1 MKFKNLYIA
10 SLLLLLGVGAT
21 SCIYEDEVLPKPK
34 HTVGVSFQIAVGEGT
49 RANTRAADPPV
60 NGDRSDE
67 TTWGGMYVN
76 ELGDD
81 YDNFIDL
88 PRLQVVVYQA
98 GANNNLTFVGSV
110 SDMLFSQGS
119 GENINLYSG
128 RGELKDVDFEKF
140 TDGEYR
146 VMVFANVQT
155 KITENT
161 DIDALMASFVKSDGN
176 FNNIPMWGV
185 KTAHLS
191 FQPYA
196 DNNLNQIY
204 LLRAVSKVRFKFATD
219 ASLSKYGFEQFKF
232 NTITSSTSY
241 PFNTNA
247 AVLPQGGI
255 SAEVTTDLNQEVIS
269 NAVES
274 LSTSGNIEFFMEDD
288 GSVVTYLPEYVISAT
303 AQLPT
308 LTVTLYDSE
317 QKASKDFALT
327 FDLNPNTGVAAAVG
341 DAFFIRNHLYEFTVT
356 KVNDDGELY
365 IVPKVADWNDGGTI
379 TPPINLSTSMRLF
392 DSWLYRYDIPKE
404 GETTPDYKDYD
415 DSHMV
420 VSDGRVTATS
430 DAEPVAGRPL
440 RSPQIQL
447 VTNGTGTFEL
457 YVDNDDFEILRV
469 NKDNAGKVSSY
480 EASSGGTLSI
490 AAGEDVYTY
499 FYIVPKVGVTPS
511 EPRAKVFLYYN
522 DPTFGKQE
530 VPFNYGSLPGYSDD
544 SSEIWV
550 YFDTIDNYDAGKDT
564 NGNAYMKMYYKNAN
578 QPLVPV
584 E

>member
-34 HTVGVSFQIAVGEGT
+34 HTVGVSFQIAVGKGT

-204 LLRAVSKVRFKFATD
+204 LLRAVSKVRFKFAAD
-219 ASLSKYGFEQFKF
+219 ASLNKYSFEQIKF
-232 NTITSSTSY
+232 NPITTSTSY

-303 AQLPT
+303 SQLPT

-317 QKASKDFALT
+317 QKASKDFSLT
-327 FDLNPNTGVAAAVG
+327 FDLNPNTGVAAVNG

-356 KVNDDGELY
+356 KVNDDGPLY
-365 IVPKVADWNDGGTI
+365 VVPTVTDWIDGPDLEYTI
-379 TPPINLSTSMRLF
+379 DASTNMRLF
-392 DSWLYRYDIPKE
+392 DSWLYRYDTD
-404 GETTPDYKDYD
+404 GDVTETNYTNWAT
-415 DSHMV
+415 SHML
-420 VSDGRVTATS
+420 VSSNVDTESTPAN
-430 DAEPVAGRPL
+430 RPMQ
-440 RSPQIQL
+440 SPQIQL
-447 VTNGTGTFEL
+447 VTKGSGTFEL
-457 YVDNDDFEILRV
+457 YVDNTDFEILRA
-469 NKDNAGKVSSY
+469 NKNDVGVVTSY
-480 EASSGGTLSI
+480 DHSTDGTLTI
-490 AAGEDVYTY
+490 AQSSEGIYTY
-499 FYIVPKVGVTPS
+499 FYIVPKSDVTPS
-511 EPRAKVFLYYN
+511 NPVARVFLYYN
-522 DPTFGKQE
+522 DTVLGKQKMTY
-530 VPFNYGSLPGYSDD
+530 NYNSLPGYSDD

-550 YFDTIDNYDAGKDT
+550 YYVAPDDYKYTAGT
-564 NGNAYMKMYYKNAN
+564 VLKMYYQDVNH
-578 QPLVPV
+578 PLVPTPV
-584 E
+584 QN